1 VLIPDLKLVDL
12 EQLSLAHC
20 RDLFPG
26 RLSLVAGC
34 RWSRTEG
41 VEFDYDRSI
50 CDDACLFE
58 CLIFVLHQ
66 GFVLV
71 VQQQSIVVLGALSLV
86 KPQDSLLPEIS
97 DLALVVDLEALDLV
111 EVPVHD
117 QVDTDYRWVWHILD
131 Y

>member
-1 VLIPDLKLVDL
+1 
-12 EQLSLAHC
+12 
-20 RDLFPG
+20 
-26 RLSLVAGC
+26 
-34 RWSRTEG
+34 
-41 VEFDYDRSI
+41 
-50 CDDACLFE
+50 
-58 CLIFVLHQ
+58 
-66 GFVLV
+66 
-71 VQQQSIVVLGALSLV
+71 VLGALSLV